1 MRREFLKGFTMLVL
15 IVTLALATAV
25 VSANGQSTANKVV
38 ANVPFEFS
46 VGYKALPSGT
56 YSVQSIVSAG
66 DGLLIQSTDGKI
78 SALRL
83 SEATQPI
90 KEKSQAR
97 LIFHRYGE
105 RYFLAEVWNG
115 IDNTGRQLTKSQEER
130 AIANELMLASAKEN
144 AHAAGAIYEIVE
156 VTALLR

>member
-1 MRREFLKGFTMLVL
+1 MKREFLKGFTMLVL

-25 VSANGQSTANKVV
+25 VSANAQSNANKVV
-38 ANVPFEFS
+38 ADVPFEFS
-46 VGYKALPSGT
+46 VGYKALPAGT

-66 DGLLIQSTDGKI
+66 DGLLIQSTDGKT

-83 SEATQPI
+83 SEATRRI
-90 KEKSQAR
+90 KEKPQAR
-97 LIFHRYGE
+97 LVFHRYGE

-115 IDNTGRQLTKSQEER
+115 VDNTGRQLTKSQEER

-144 AHAAGAIYEIVE
+144 AHAANDIYEIVE
-156 VTALLR
+156 VLALLR

>member
-1 MRREFLKGFTMLVL
+1 MKREFLKGFTMLVL

-25 VSANGQSTANKVV
+25 ASANAQSSANKVV
-38 ANVPFEFS
+38 ADVPFEFS
-46 VGYKALPSGT
+46 VGYKALPAGT

-66 DGLLIQSTDGKI
+66 DGLLIQSTDGKM

-83 SEATQPI
+83 SEATRRI
-90 KEKSQAR
+90 KEKPQAR
-97 LIFHRYGE
+97 LVFHRYSE

-115 IDNTGRQLTKSQEER
+115 VDNTGRQLMKSQEER

-144 AHAAGAIYEIVE
+144 AHAANDIYEIVE
-156 VTALLR
+156 VLALLR

>member
-1 MRREFLKGFTMLVL
+1 MKREFLKGFTMLVL

-25 VSANGQSTANKVV
+25 ASANAQSSANKVV
-38 ANVPFEFS
+38 ADVPFEFS
-46 VGYKALPSGT
+46 VGYKALPAGT

-83 SEATQPI
+83 SEATRRI
-90 KEKSQAR
+90 KEKPQAR
-97 LIFHRYGE
+97 LVFHRYGE

-115 IDNTGRQLTKSQEER
+115 VDNTGRQLTKSQEER
-130 AIANELMLASAKEN
+130 AIASELMLASAKEN
-144 AHAAGAIYEIVE
+144 AHAAKDIYEIVE
-156 VTALLR
+156 VLALLR

>member
-97 LIFHRYGE
+97 LI
-105 RYFLAEVWNG
+105 
-115 IDNTGRQLTKSQEER
+115 
-130 AIANELMLASAKEN
+130 
-144 AHAAGAIYEIVE
+144 
-156 VTALLR
+156 

>member
-1 MRREFLKGFTMLVL
+1 MKREFLKGFTMLVL
-15 IVTLALATAV
+15 IVTIALATAV
-25 VSANGQSTANKVV
+25 VSANAQSNANKVV
-38 ANVPFEFS
+38 ADVPFEFS
-46 VGYKALPSGT
+46 VGYKALPAGT

-83 SEATQPI
+83 SEATRRI
-90 KEKSQAR
+90 KEKPQAR
-97 LIFHRYGE
+97 LVFHRYGE

-115 IDNTGRQLTKSQEER
+115 VDNAGRQLTKSQEER

-144 AHAAGAIYEIVE
+144 AHAANDIYEIVE
-156 VTALLR
+156 VLALLR

>member
-1 MRREFLKGFTMLVL
+1 MKREFLKGFTMLVL

-25 VSANGQSTANKVV
+25 ASANAQSSANKVV
-38 ANVPFEFS
+38 ADVPFEFS
-46 VGYKALPSGT
+46 VGYKALPAGT

-66 DGLLIQSTDGKI
+66 DGLLIQSTDGKM

-83 SEATQPI
+83 SEATRRI
-90 KEKSQAR
+90 KEKPQAR
-97 LIFHRYGE
+97 LVFHRYGE

-115 IDNTGRQLTKSQEER
+115 VDNTGRQLMKSQEEQ

-144 AHAAGAIYEIVE
+144 AHAANDIYEIVE
-156 VTALLR
+156 VLALLR

>member
-46 VGYKALPSGT
+46 VGYKALPAGT
-56 YSVQSIVSAG
+56 YSVHSIVSAS

-83 SEATQPI
+83 SNATRRI
-90 KEKSQAR
+90 KEKPQAR
-97 LIFHRYGE
+97 LVFHRYGE

-115 IDNTGRQLTKSQEER
+115 IDNAGRQLTKSQEER

-144 AHAAGAIYEIVE
+144 AHAANDIYEIVE
-156 VTALLR
+156 VLALPH